1 MKVVKMPEDMPAD
14 VLDAACRA
22 FVNGKVGGDDST
34 AAARYAKPM
43 RRVYAAIREA
53 LQSNSKPNS

>member
-1 MKVVKMPEDMPAD
+1 MPEDMPAD